1 VSEDEFAAQSARD
14 EEEDNDGCRENES
27 ERDNRGAVIVPKSM
41 REVAKCDQYR
51 SRVPQE
57 MDLACY
63 Q

>member
-27 ERDNRGAVIVPKSM
+27 EWNNRNAGIVPKSTW
-41 REVAKCDQYR
+41 EVAECDQYR
-51 SRVPQE
+51 SRVPGE
-57 MDLACY
+57 MDPACY